1 MGRGNSKELY
11 PPRKTLCNLRGIIMT
26 KKEQKLMLEL
36 LAKGLESAFPQKDGS
51 IIITI
56 KETITKPESVKLT
69 RKWLSQIFKEN

>member
-1 MGRGNSKELY
+1 
-11 PPRKTLCNLRGIIMT
+11 MT